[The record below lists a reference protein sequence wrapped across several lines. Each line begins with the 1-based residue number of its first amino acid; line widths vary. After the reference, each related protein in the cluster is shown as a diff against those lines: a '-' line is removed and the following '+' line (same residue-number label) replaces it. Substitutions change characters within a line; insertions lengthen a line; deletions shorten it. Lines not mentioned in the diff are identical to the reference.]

1 MADNMEKRS
10 KMFCSAHHMLITTRE
25 DDKSGNQIGL
35 CNLCRRERG
44 ISKPAT
50 KTKTGSERRHNN
62 PENIIELYRKVDS
75 FLSANPTMSNNSM
88 AEALKVHNRTIAK
101 RRVALGLGS
110 STAGKL
116 SEDTARRILE
126 IQRTEPGI
134 PISTIARKAG
144 CSRGSVS
151 KVLTNPEHYADNDKT
166 Q

>member
-1 MADNMEKRS
+1 
-10 KMFCSAHHMLITTRE
+10 MLITTRGNDE
-25 DDKSGNQIGL
+25 SGNQIEL

-50 KTKTGSERRHNN
+50 KTKTGGERRYFD
-62 PENIIELYRKVDS
+62 PENFIELYRKVDS
-75 FLSANPTMSNNSM
+75 FLLANPTMSNNSV
-88 AEALKVHNRTIAK
+88 AEELKVHNRTIAK

-126 IQRTEPGI
+126 IQRAEPGI
-134 PISTIARKAG
+134 PISAIARKAG